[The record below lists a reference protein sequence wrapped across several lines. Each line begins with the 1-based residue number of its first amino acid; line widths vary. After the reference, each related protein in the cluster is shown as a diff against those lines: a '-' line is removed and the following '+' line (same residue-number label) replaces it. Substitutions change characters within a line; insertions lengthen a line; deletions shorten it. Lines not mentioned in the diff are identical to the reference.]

1 MRSYFDYMR
10 SFWDFAFENP
20 DKIKPNHCALYA
32 FCVEHCNRLGW
43 KEKFGLPT
51 SMVMEATGIKSY
63 SVYKKHFDDLAK
75 FGFFSVINWSKN
87 QYSSNVIALKE
98 NVKAHNKALD
108 KAMIKH
114 TSKQTRST
122 NQSTVQSTVSIDIP
136 INNDT
141 NIPIKKGTSEP
152 TLNEFFEYAYSIKEF
167 KDKFESLKYSIQ
179 SKYESW
185 VDNGWKDGND
195 KPIKNWKTKLKN
207 TLPFLKPLNNSTN
220 GTTATSK
227 APTMGQRMDD
237 AFRRAEERRMQQS
250 GGFGSDQSDEHTS
263 FEDVT

>member
-1 MRSYFDYMR
+1 MDIFKLSRNYWDYA
-10 SFWDFAFENP
+10 FANP
-20 DKIKPNHCALYA
+20 ELLKPTHCAIY
-32 FCVEHCNRLGW
+32 FFSIEHCNRLGW
-43 KEKFGLPT
+43 KDKFGLPT

-75 FGFFSVINWSKN
+75 FGFFSVVAFSKN

-122 NQSTVQSTVSIDIP
+122 NQSIVESTVSIDIP
-136 INNDT
+136 INNTT
-141 NIPIKKGTSEP
+141 NIPLNKGTSIP
-152 TLNEFFEYAYSIKEF
+152 SLTEFLEYVSLIKEF

-207 TLPFLKPLNNSTN
+207 TLPYLKPLN
-220 GTTATSK
+220 TTANGATGTKQPIDWEQRDRDFVSRVMGSGQIDVTSE
-227 APTMGQRMDD
+227 GDN
-237 AFRRAEERRMQQS
+237 
-250 GGFGSDQSDEHTS
+250 DEPFTS
-263 FEDVT
+263 FEDA